1 MDNPDSTTRLSYFDP
16 QTNKHLIPFVIEP
29 SAGVGRCLLA
39 VLSEAYDE
47 PMVKPPSDDKLS
59 MVSKELEAFNAAVAK
74 NTKMNSEVQEALLA
88 FGESI
93 SKELQ
98 ETMPRIEALLA
109 MQGADRIQQG
119 KKLRNQSQKV
129 INDHYRTVLHL
140 RPHLA
145 PVKVAVFPLKRTD
158 ENLVAT
164 AKQIR
169 KTLQTGGKIRT
180 VYDDTG
186 AIGKLYRRQ
195 DEIGTPFCVTVDFQ
209 SIDDQ
214 TVTIRDRDTMAQE
227 RLPINELKS
236 YVEEKLEP

>member
-1 MDNPDSTTRLSYFDP
+1 M
-16 QTNKHLIPFVIEP
+16 
-29 SAGVGRCLLA
+29 
-39 VLSEAYDE
+39 
-47 PMVKPPSDDKLS
+47 
-59 MVSKELEAFNAAVAK
+59 
-74 NTKMNSEVQEALLA
+74 
-88 FGESI
+88 
-93 SKELQ
+93 
-98 ETMPRIEALLA
+98 
-109 MQGADRIQQG
+109 
-119 KKLRNQSQKV
+119 

-209 SIDDQ
+209 SLDD
-214 TVTIRDRDTMAQE
+214 
-227 RLPINELKS
+227 
-236 YVEEKLEP
+236 